1 MSEPCRVCEHPKASN
16 HYGSLC
22 CSGCKCFFRRTV
34 KLKHV
39 YTCLHSDD
47 CIVKTGCYSMCRAC
61 RFNKCLA
68 VGLDPKLMQGNRGK
82 VNEIQFDAVLKTKM
96 SKNENNDKYSR
107 NKIVEIDLTKEDNAL
122 MIEKSAK
129 NVIATGRTM
138 YQSSTNPLGAMN
150 IVKKLD
156 SFDTESILKYFTRV
170 EKLCDDYFDSYAH
183 HAYSP
188 ESEHMFS
195 TNVSAITA
203 LTEPRKISARTKIDW
218 SNSFLV
224 TPVLFHRSWCRVL
237 SLYIDWTSHI
247 PELHQLSDTDK
258 VRLVMDRAVPVIDIL
273 VGYKALQNNVK
284 GMMFSGG
291 AYLPRDDSEKES
303 VDPSMI
309 FLMKDFGDFVYDE
322 FTEPA
327 KEMNL
332 NVEEYT
338 LLKLLVFLTPVPGL
352 SPEGTKIIKNAHR
365 FYSEILKQQ
374 IRQNSS
380 TMNDFFD
387 RMCKVTNFLS
397 IIEQSISYCDKGF
410 SVMSLFNIANM
421 KGELTYE
428 VHVRKGFPSV
438 TEK

>member
-1 MSEPCRVCEHPKASN
+1 
-16 HYGSLC
+16 
-22 CSGCKCFFRRTV
+22 
-34 KLKHV
+34 
-39 YTCLHSDD
+39 
-47 CIVKTGCYSMCRAC
+47 
-61 RFNKCLA
+61 
-68 VGLDPKLMQGNRGK
+68 
-82 VNEIQFDAVLKTKM
+82 
-96 SKNENNDKYSR
+96 
-107 NKIVEIDLTKEDNAL
+107 
-122 MIEKSAK
+122 
-129 NVIATGRTM
+129 
-138 YQSSTNPLGAMN
+138 
-150 IVKKLD
+150 
-156 SFDTESILKYFTRV
+156 
-170 EKLCDDYFDSYAH
+170 
-183 HAYSP
+183 
-188 ESEHMFS
+188 
-195 TNVSAITA
+195 
-203 LTEPRKISARTKIDW
+203 
-218 SNSFLV
+218 
-224 TPVLFHRSWCRVL
+224 
-237 SLYIDWTSHI
+237 
-247 PELHQLSDTDK
+247 
-258 VRLVMDRAVPVIDIL
+258 MDRAVPVIDIL

-309 FLMKDFGDFVYDE
+309 ILMKDFGDFVYDE

-387 RMCKVTNFLS
+387 RMCKVINFLS

-438 TEK
+438 KEK